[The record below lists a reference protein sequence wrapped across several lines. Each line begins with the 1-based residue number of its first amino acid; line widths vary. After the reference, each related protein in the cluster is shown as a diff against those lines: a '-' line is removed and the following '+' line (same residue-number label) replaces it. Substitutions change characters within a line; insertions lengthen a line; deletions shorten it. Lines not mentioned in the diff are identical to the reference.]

1 MKYGSRTG
9 QHRDAS
15 SLATR
20 MEQMGRKALKTV
32 RREWRGALTVLVVV
46 AFLWQTFASS
56 GVAFAIS
63 ETAGDVAHTVM
74 VNANSES
81 DPTASTG
88 NGATTEPSGDEN
100 ASGQDGDTGTAA
112 DQSGTDQGDASAED
126 DGAAE
131 SDEADSTTTSDDA
144 LAGEGQGSDA
154 MTSQGDGSTVSTEG
168 DGATDD
174 PSATTGTEGEEPAG
188 ELRAVEAWD
197 WTGRA
202 LNLELSSPEGL
213 AIDEDAVRAYVAEQ
227 LAAQA
232 ASDAEDAPA
241 AEAEDSQDGTEPAAG
256 EDGEEA
262 VDTAEAADEPV
273 PAEDVITEDDVRALL
288 PAQLPATLDLAA
300 VLDPAANAETG
311 DHTVIMPGD
320 TFTVNLPAGI
330 VLASTDTFDIYQR
343 DANGDETGIRIATA
357 EPAAD
362 GSALT
367 ITFVTATDA
376 AGTTYTI
383 GAPTEGTE
391 PAAEAEGTE
400 ALATADMRLALE
412 VEVDTA
418 LMTMAETQ
426 IEWALQI
433 ATDGG
438 ANQTAVLTLSALD
451 AFAAAMG
458 IEGEIQ
464 ASVSAETEEPAE
476 EEPTTEVP
484 VEDEALALGM
494 NALTAM
500 GDIMMLEDENKPAD
514 EYRLSDFNGSESITT
529 QWADNNSSDRPKVE
543 TIKNNSALYF
553 TVNDGTPYEF
563 TWENAQTHLG
573 MTEEQFNNINDH
585 FVATPTGVNT
595 VEISATGLPTEL
607 TVTTYEPTIDG
618 EGFPVVDDQGNQV
631 YHPEKAEGSPF
642 AITWQ
647 VSHNA
652 EADAYSNY
660 YHGNSTDDT
669 QIFQLESDKSFTVV
683 MKVGNEDPSDLVG
696 ATDARVYVETLVDNV
711 VQEKSYLLSEL
722 YNGAVDGI
730 SVSSGDWENNQLA
743 ITMTSPQYTPD
754 GKPIEYRIRY
764 ERDQTQTTD
773 YYGAAY
779 DNTAVPNRGSDVT
792 AAYGG
797 TSQETAGSMILTH
810 MGVTDFTASKAW
822 LDGNNPT
829 RRGTVTFSLWRYS
842 NDGSAATASQ
852 VRGTDG
858 SFVTITVDPTDLRAS
873 TLVAEGGWLNADGT
887 INLGAVLEEQY
898 PNLVLDKYDT
908 DGYPFMYGVR
918 EDTQLPGYEIVLGS
932 VADDGT
938 VVDTA
943 PNYVNRKGDITT
955 VENYSRPATDR
966 LTYNGGTVSN
976 RLTGQ
981 TTVTATKT
989 WAMDAFAD
997 QVQTVT
1003 CEFTLQEWV
1012 ADESA
1017 EDGGSWVDVTNAD
1030 GTPVTQELDG
1040 FNAEQLTLDI
1050 SGRFDRY
1057 DEDGEEI
1064 RYRWV
1069 ETGVEQDGYTADHVD
1084 FQRNE
1089 DGSAS
1094 FTLHL
1099 HTTEGDEDTVQ
1110 EVHFT
1115 STYDDS
1121 GETPLITNAFDNTVD
1136 EYVDKTWEQA
1146 DGEYYHQQ
1154 TDFPERADECYVR
1167 VYQGTT
1173 LIGRFLLDGEVD
1185 TESQDDGFVEG
1196 ADEFAVADVRETSA
1210 YYLDISD
1217 LPLYNETGGRY
1228 VYRVVEE
1235 EPAGWSSERTYDPET
1250 HTTYI
1255 QNSWGPGEATDF
1267 YLTKEWVDG
1276 DDAAH
1281 RLTSLVSV
1289 TANTDI
1295 YSSAGVLVIP
1305 EGTLLFGEDAEGNPV
1320 GGGYLEL
1327 SEANGWFHEFTVA
1340 GSNDIDWRDLTIE
1353 EVMLRDEATGV
1364 EYPVVADRDEA
1375 IDEYG
1380 REAEEWANQGWDST
1394 QHPENS
1400 QRPRVATDD
1409 HVYEVTVSGKDAN
1422 EPGTLGKQTIS
1433 VQNRRLGLVDLTVV
1447 KDWKDEGA
1455 DPNSRPDALLR
1466 LTVDD
1471 PGARF
1476 SADDAGNIFITLSG
1490 GNTLPVFKSRGD
1502 TTTTKEQ
1509 YTTDDDDARISDGG
1523 TTLSVPVS
1531 TLADAEYYF
1540 SGLPKYTGAG
1550 DVVHYT
1556 VTEVWDT
1563 GEDAGDYRISVS
1575 ARDYNVG
1582 NRHFHDTQTWTATNR
1597 RQGTTTASFNKEWND
1612 YYVNEG
1618 SAQNRPDIYLTLY
1631 RVTSENN
1638 YVPEQVD
1645 DYVNWLWTAN
1655 EDDSGSS
1662 SLAASQY
1669 SQTCSI
1675 DNLPKY
1681 DANGFEIIYYAT
1693 EQMASDGASLDYAD
1707 VTFTVDG
1714 VDNDGFAKLVNVKG
1728 TGSAQNNDTTGTAIA
1743 DENIGNVAGS
1753 DYAVRSGGTFH
1764 NALTGTVVA
1773 NGTKLWED
1781 VPGIADGEDLP
1792 EVLVIIQRRP
1802 VRAEGQE
1809 VAWPSVHLR
1818 DDGNGV
1824 WTPVAGA
1831 ESADGANGAIAWT
1844 QNLESVGGN
1853 AYSFTIDHKGLNT
1866 SGSTDTGEALE
1877 RYNDDG
1883 EIYEYRAVEVIVGL
1897 IGTPALDGTEW
1908 NQVDWTNPD
1917 EAATIDISDLY
1928 GHHDN
1933 NVYVVQHGETGSFLL
1948 RNVYQ
1953 PADGSLTVKKLFS
1966 GERVDGDV
1974 YPDVTYTL
1982 MRTFTHEDGTTSE
1995 PKQVATH
2002 TVTGGQFAAAA
2013 AAADPGAAGDAGG
2026 LTYTEDG
2033 GFAYTFEGLDIYAPD
2048 GSYWHYYV
2056 VESSIDGYD
2065 TTVGLGNLSL
2075 DSDQLEAGD
2084 PVEFA
2089 NGAQGMRSE
2098 DLMDADGKS
2107 LVVEATVTT
2116 STDEATGSTTTT
2128 TTYDQ
2133 AVDVTF
2139 ANSYHHDTLEL
2150 TGTKRWEDYRGYFG
2164 ARPDSVELTL
2174 SRYTEN
2180 IDEESIE
2187 INNVDPEA
2195 TAYLEWTQIDDGAT
2209 QHNTWT
2215 YTISNLEQ
2223 WAPDGNAWTYKVTEQ
2238 LPDGSTSYR
2247 VITGTGEGHGTN
2259 LAQAADPDQDTPAQ
2273 YTGTISEL
2281 VNGLDG
2287 SVTVTKVWQDDE
2299 DNQWNLRPVSIE
2311 VTLQARYQEVGST
2324 DWSAWADADVAFGT
2338 SGMNRP
2344 LPDTQQPIKT
2354 QTIDAANNW
2363 TYTWESVP
2371 TVVTIDADTSYN
2383 VQYRVVESSMT
2394 QMEGSQAV
2402 NVDIAENGDTT
2413 HDDGSCEITYHRT
2426 LSYNGAGVT
2435 EQTENVL
2442 GPGQGK
2448 EIESATT
2455 ITNTLEFTQLTIK
2468 KVWDDKSN
2476 MWGLRDE
2483 VQNADGST
2491 WWTVTYR
2498 LQRRVENGQWSYVT
2512 DVNGAEIEATVR
2524 SAMLDGNGD
2533 VINEATA
2540 TFKSL
2545 PMYDADGNEYEY
2557 RAVEVVPAAYDV
2569 KAGENLGDGRATV
2582 GGSSKTEVTAG
2593 QPQQTFTNAT
2603 DLIGFSGTKTWVD
2616 HGTGIA
2622 PSGTPGSQPAEDVT
2636 PELTLQST
2644 TDPNLTSDWTKV
2656 LYEYGEDASP
2666 APEASWTIGENN
2678 EWTWS
2683 FANLPKVNAGGS
2695 QLYYR
2700 AVETDGSVA
2709 GYYAVSDGTTTGA
2722 GDADTGDQTAGAIRN
2737 VATRF
2742 SLNKTDDTG
2751 DEINQGNVTLELAIM
2766 QNGNVYGVWQKAPD
2780 GTVSSWVWPGGA
2792 AQDAVWPHRTGS
2804 GGADT
2809 RGNGAVPMT
2818 GDNAGW
2824 FVGIPA
2830 GTYTVVETGAVPD
2843 GYARMDEVTFTIAAN
2858 GEDGTQLTL
2867 GAGEQGSVSPDRLT
2881 LTVED
2886 PIFRGY
2892 FSFTKRLGGA
2902 SGSAI
2907 NGATFDLYRAAG
2919 AAPDL
2924 SEDSQDVRMV
2934 EGITTGSNGTYNSKT
2949 GIGTGQEYI
2958 KGGDD
2963 EHMRTG
2969 DGLLPGNYYLVET
2982 STSDS
2987 AYLPEGEN
2995 AADGVFVFEISE
3007 HDEVVPVGD
3016 NNGVIINE
3024 QFGATVT
3031 LHKYDADAGDDSQS
3045 GISGATFKLEYKEPS
3060 GNWSTVASALMTGT
3074 NGELTIPETTLYRK
3088 GTYRLIETANPG
3100 YAVDTQDP
3108 LTITFTL
3115 GNEDHGKTFDL
3126 TDAGARAALDM
3137 TDDSVRNG
3145 TLDQNGVANTRL
3157 TGSVTLTKRDA
3168 ATSGELHGAEFKL
3181 QWQDADGT
3189 WQDTPLTGL
3198 TTGTSYAVTGDTP
3211 AELAVDTQQSLGD
3224 TSGVLTLENLPW
3236 GTYRFVETQAAP
3248 GYEHENNVGLV
3259 TTQAFTVGRLA
3270 NGTAQ
3275 LDVNLGNVVNTQT
3288 GLTLRKVDEAGNALT
3303 GATFRVTPVGTS
3315 TFADGTPDA
3324 KDYSTNDTEYV
3335 NITGDLMDGG
3345 KYRIEEVEAP
3355 VGYVCAQGSITVAMT
3370 HDGTVVVDE
3379 SAENDPLFKLEDS
3392 QVTITATNRPVTVL
3406 LQKNG
3411 SDGTENLADAR
3422 FVVSCADGTGTT
3434 FADGSTENKRPITA
3448 STGPLTLDGLMV
3460 GGTYTIREDV
3470 YPEGYEDMTA
3480 QLTFTVGDH
3489 GEIIPTDGYDQ
3500 SIYAI
3505 AFDGD
3510 TAVATITVTDPATH
3524 VQILKT
3530 DAAGNALPG
3539 AVFEVV
3545 PADTSTWVGGG
3556 QEVRSFTADA
3566 NGIVNLEAVLDTGG
3580 TYRLTEVTAPEGF
3593 ELAGTVTFTVGAD
3606 GTVEIAGAEGGVLAP
3621 ADGSGT
3627 YAATHDDATGI
3638 ALITVADTPAELTVV
3653 KAAGADGGK
3662 VYLAGAEFTLTEVL
3676 PDGSTGEPQ
3685 VISGIT
3691 GDDGSVVL
3699 AGLKAGSSYVL
3710 AETVAPAGYELLT
3723 DTLTFDVAADGTITV
3738 VGNTPDGFT
3747 VGAASDSVE
3756 VLDRVLGISLVKT
3769 GTDGQAL
3776 AGAEFTLE
3784 PVEGTFP
3791 DGSATKTFT
3800 SDEFG
3805 AVFTD
3810 LQLAGS
3816 SEGRAYVLT
3825 ETVPPNGYRA
3835 IDPITL
3841 LVYEDGTVAL
3851 AGDTPEEVARLVQ
3864 VDNAGDTPVVT
3875 VADELVQVDLAK
3887 VSTGGGALAGAEFRI
3902 EGAFADGT
3910 TERTV
3915 TVAEDGTAALE
3926 GLVAGETYT
3935 LTETVA
3941 PEGYELIAGEFAFTV
3956 ALDGTVSGEATSEG
3970 GFLGQRTAGYYVA
3983 DDGLTVTAVD
3993 EPTPLLDRL
4002 TSTGDLLPMA
4012 GYLVASGALL
4022 IMAGELRRRRKA
4034 R

>member
-1 MKYGSRTG
+1 MKPSSR
-9 QHRDAS
+9 HAHERDTQ
-15 SLATR
+15 SLVSHIERGAR
-20 MEQMGRKALKTV
+20 RALGV
-32 RREWRGALTVLVVV
+32 ARREWRGALATLVIV

-74 VNANSES
+74 VNADGAGDTTAPAGGTETPGDGQQPSIPSEPTEPAGSSDDPEPGTPDTTTVPTGTES
-81 DPTASTG
+81 D
-88 NGATTEPSGDEN
+88 
-100 ASGQDGDTGTAA
+100 
-112 DQSGTDQGDASAED
+112 
-126 DGAAE
+126 
-131 SDEADSTTTSDDA
+131 
-144 LAGEGQGSDA
+144 
-154 MTSQGDGSTVSTEG
+154 
-168 DGATDD
+168 
-174 PSATTGTEGEEPAG
+174 SATTQQGGSTLTSQNTTPATEAEEGAPEGEPTGTVTPADDESTDEP
-188 ELRAVEAWD
+188 RAVEAWD

-202 LNLELSSPEGL
+202 QNLELSSPDGL
-213 AIDEDAVRAYVAEQ
+213 AIDEEEVRAHVAEQ
-227 LAAQA
+227 LAALA
-232 ASDAEDAPA
+232 ADDAEDAPA

-273 PAEDVITEDDVRALL
+273 PAEGVITEDDVRALL

-300 VLDPAANAETG
+300 VLDPAANSETG
-311 DHTVIMPGD
+311 DHSVIMPGD
-320 TFTVNLPAGI
+320 TFTVNLPEGI

-400 ALATADMRLALE
+400 TLATADMRLALE
-412 VEVDTA
+412 VEVDIA
-418 LMTMAETQ
+418 LMTMAEAQ

-438 ANQTAVLTLSALD
+438 ANQTAVLTLPALD

-464 ASVSAETEEPAE
+464 ASGSVETEEPTE
-476 EEPTTEVP
+476 EDPATESTP
-484 VEDEALALGM
+484 EEDALSSGLDV
-494 NALTAM
+494 LDAM
-500 GDIMMLEDENKPAD
+500 SDLMLLADENKPAD
-514 EYRLSDFNGSESITT
+514 EYRLSNFNGSDSITT
-529 QWADNNSSDRPKVE
+529 QWADNNSADRPIAE
-543 TIKNNSALYF
+543 TIRGNSKLYF
-553 TVNDGTPYEF
+553 TVNGTQRHEF
-563 TWENAQTHLG
+563 TPANAQTYLG
-573 MTEEQFNNINDH
+573 MDAAAYNELLAHLTVE
-585 FVATPTGVNT
+585 TTGVNT
-595 VEISATGLPTEL
+595 VEISATGLPTLL
-607 TVTTYEPTIDG
+607 TVTTYDQRLDDDDFPVLDG
-618 EGFPVVDDQGNQV
+618 EGNPVYDGVDTAYPVTWLLSHD
-631 YHPEKAEGSPF
+631 AES
-642 AITWQ
+642 
-647 VSHNA
+647 
-652 EADAYSNY
+652 EEYSAY
-660 YHGNSTDDT
+660 YHDGNSTDDT
-669 QIFQLESDKSFTVV
+669 QIFQLTSNKYFNII
-683 MKVGNEDPSDLVG
+683 MKVGDEDPAQLASPK
-696 ATDARVYVETLVDNV
+696 DARVHMEMLVDNV
-711 VQEKSYLLSEL
+711 LQDESYTLTELLNMSEEERAQIGIEVSGTW
-722 YNGAVDGI
+722 NG
-730 SVSSGDWENNQLA
+730 NQYELT
-743 ITMTSPQYTPD
+743 ITSPQYTTD

-773 YYGAAY
+773 YYGATY

-797 TSQETAGSMILTH
+797 TSQETGGSMILTH

-822 LDGNNPT
+822 LDGNNTT

-858 SFVTITVDPTDLRAS
+858 SFVTITVDPTDPQAS
-873 TLVAEGGWLNADGT
+873 TLVAEGGWLNEDGT
-887 INLGAVLEEQY
+887 INLGAVLEDQH

-918 EDTQLPGYEIVLGS
+918 EDTQLAGYETVLGS

-943 PNYVNRKGDITT
+943 PNYVNREGNITT
-955 VENYSRPATDR
+955 VEGYSRPATDR

-1040 FNAEQLTLDI
+1040 FSAEQLTLDI

-1069 ETGVEQDGYTADHVD
+1069 ETGVEQVDYTADDVD

-1394 QHPENS
+1394 QYPESS
-1400 QRPRVATDD
+1400 QRPRVATDH

-1693 EQMASDGASLDYAD
+1693 ERMASDGASLDYAD

-1714 VDNDGFAKLVNVKG
+1714 VADGGFAKLVNVKG
-1728 TGSAQNNDTTGTAIA
+1728 TGSAQDNDTTGTAIA

-1802 VRAEGQE
+1802 VRAAGQE
-1809 VAWPSVHLR
+1809 VAWPSVFLNR
-1818 DDGNGV
+1818 NEDGT
-1824 WTPVAGA
+1824 WDPVAD
-1831 ESADGANGAIAWT
+1831 EETENGANGAIAWT
-1844 QNLESVGGN
+1844 RNLEYVNGN
-1853 AYSFTIDHKGLNT
+1853 TYSFEIDHKGLNS
-1866 SGSTDTGEALE
+1866 SGDADTGDALE

-1883 EIYEYRAVEVIVGL
+1883 ELYEYRAVEVIVGL
-1897 IGTPALDGTEW
+1897 IGTPALDGTDW
-1908 NQVDWTNPD
+1908 NDPGKVGS
-1917 EAATIDISDLY
+1917 IDLSDLY
-1928 GHHDN
+1928 GNHDN
-1933 NVYVVQHGETGSFLL
+1933 NVYIVQHGETGSFML
-1948 RNVYQ
+1948 RNVYE
-1953 PADGSLTVKKLFS
+1953 PTDGSLTVKKLFD
-1966 GERVDGDV
+1966 GQRQEGDV

-1982 MRTFTHEDGTTSE
+1982 YRTFEHEDDSTSE
-1995 PKQVATH
+1995 PELVAEH
-2002 TVTGGQFAAAA
+2002 TVTGEQFAAAA
-2013 AAADPGAAGDAGG
+2013 AAAAGPEGAAGDTGG
-2026 LTYTEDG
+2026 LVYTDDG

-2048 GSYWHYYV
+2048 GECWHYYV
-2056 VESSIDGYD
+2056 VETSIDGYT

-2075 DSDQLEAGD
+2075 GSGDLKTGD
-2084 PVEFA
+2084 PVELA
-2089 NGAQGMRSE
+2089 DGSEGMRSA
-2098 DLMDADGKS
+2098 DLMNGDGKT
-2107 LVVEATVTT
+2107 LVVEATE
-2116 STDEATGSTTTT
+2116 STDDVTGATTK
-2128 TTYDQ
+2128 TYDQ

-2139 ANSYHHDTLEL
+2139 ANSYHHDSLEL
-2150 TGTKRWEDYRGYFG
+2150 TGTKRWEDYDGYFG
-2164 ARPDSVELTL
+2164 GRPDSVVLTL

-2180 IDEESIE
+2180 IAEHTVQLNDE
-2187 INNVDPEA
+2187 NDGAP
-2195 TAYLEWTQIDDGAT
+2195 AYLAWTQIDGKPDAGSSYGE
-2209 QHNTWT
+2209 WE

-2223 WAPDGNAWTYKVTEQ
+2223 WAPDGNAWTYKVTER
-2238 LPDGSTSYR
+2238 LPDGTVSYR
-2247 VITGTGEGHGTN
+2247 VIDGTGEGQGT
-2259 LAQAADPDQDTPAQ
+2259 QPVDGQDGS
-2273 YTGTISEL
+2273 YTGVISEL

-2287 SVTVTKVWQDDE
+2287 SVTVTKNWEDE
-2299 DNQWNLRPVSIE
+2299 GNQWNLRPVSIE
-2311 VTLQARYQEVGST
+2311 VTLQARYQVTGSGVWS
-2324 DWSAWADADVAFGT
+2324 DWENAGEAFGEN
-2338 SGMNRP
+2338 GMNKP
-2344 LPDTQQPIKT
+2344 LPTDHGFPAVT
-2354 QTIDAANNW
+2354 QTLSAANNW

-2371 TVVTIDADTSYN
+2371 TTVTNDAGTIYT
-2383 VQYRVVESSMT
+2383 VQYRVVETSMT
-2394 QMEGSQAV
+2394 QTSSPRPVDVAIAV
-2402 NVDIAENGDTT
+2402 NDDTT
-2413 HDDGSCEITYHRT
+2413 EDNGNSHITYDTT
-2426 LSYNGAGVT
+2426 LSYNGAGETV
-2435 EQTENVL
+2435 QAVGQL
-2442 GPGQGK
+2442 GEGQGTVVQ
-2448 EIESATT
+2448 SSTT
-2455 ITNTLEFTQLTIK
+2455 ITNTLESTQLTIK

-2491 WWTVTYR
+2491 YWTVTYR
-2498 LQRRVENGQWSYVT
+2498 LQQRVEGGQWAYAT
-2512 DVNGAEIEATVR
+2512 DVNGNQIEATVR
-2524 SAMLDGNGD
+2524 SAMVGTDGN
-2533 VINEATA
+2533 VIDEATA
-2540 TFKSL
+2540 TFTGL
-2545 PMYDADGNEYEY
+2545 PMYDANSDAYEY
-2557 RAVEVVPAAYDV
+2557 RAVEVVPDAYDV
-2569 KAGENLGDGRATV
+2569 KSPLNENLGDGMATV
-2582 GGSSKTEVTAG
+2582 KGDSTELNGDGVN
-2593 QPQQTFTNAT
+2593 QTFVNST
-2603 DLIGFSGTKTWVD
+2603 DLIGFSGTKRWDD

-2622 PSGTPGSQPAEDVT
+2622 PADDNDDGKPDAGETPA
-2636 PELTLQST
+2636 LTLQST
-2644 TDPNLTSDWTKV
+2644 TDPNLTSGWTKV
-2656 LYEYGEDASP
+2656 LYEYGEDASR

-2678 EWTWS
+2678 VWTWS
-2683 FANLPKVNAGGS
+2683 FASLPKYDAEGN

-2709 GYYAVSDGTTTGA
+2709 GYYAVTDGVSTGT
-2722 GDADTGDQTAGAIRN
+2722 GDADTGDQTAGAIQN

-2742 SLNKTDDTG
+2742 TLDKTDDTG

-2766 QNGNVYGVWQKAPD
+2766 QNGRVYGVWQKQPNGAEN
-2780 GTVSSWVWPGGA
+2780 TWVWPGGVSKTE
-2792 AQDAVWPHRTGS
+2792 VWQNGVTGN
-2804 GGADT
+2804 GGAIT
-2809 RGNGAVPMT
+2809 TGNGAVPMT
-2818 GDNAGW
+2818 GKNAGW
-2824 FVGIPA
+2824 FVGIPT
-2830 GTYTVVETGAVPD
+2830 GTYTVVETGQVPD
-2843 GYARMDEVTFTIAAN
+2843 GYARMDVVTFTIAAN

-2924 SEDSQDVRMV
+2924 SEGSQDVRMV
-2934 EGITTGSNGTYNSKT
+2934 EGITTDSNGRYDSKT

-2958 KGGDD
+2958 NGGDD
-2963 EHMRTG
+2963 EHKRTG
-2969 DGLLPGNYYLVET
+2969 DGLLPGTYYLVET

-2987 AYLPEGEN
+2987 AYLPDGKDAVFTFQITEDNHGETVTVCDN
-2995 AADGVFVFEISE
+2995 AEQNPATVL
-3007 HDEVVPVGD
+3007 
-3016 NNGVIINE
+3016 INE

-3031 LHKYDADAGDDSQS
+3031 LHKYDADDPDQG
-3045 GISGATFKLEYKEPS
+3045 GISGATFKLEYQAPTGGS
-3060 GNWSTVASALMTGT
+3060 WSQVGTYTTDTDGN
-3074 NGELTIPETTLYRK
+3074 LTIPKTALNRK
-3088 GTYRLIETANPG
+3088 GTYRLTETANPG
-3100 YAVDTQDP
+3100 YVVDGQNP

-3115 GNEDHGKTFDL
+3115 GNEDHGETFDL
-3126 TDAGARAALDM
+3126 TDDRERAALGM
-3137 TDDSVRNG
+3137 TDDSVQNG
-3145 TLDQNGVANTRL
+3145 TLGRNGVANTRL
-3157 TGSVTLTKRDA
+3157 TGSVTLTKHDA
-3168 ATSGELHGAEFKL
+3168 ATRDELHGAEFKL
-3181 QWQDADGT
+3181 QWQDTDGT

-3198 TTGTSYAVTGDTP
+3198 TTGTSYTVAGDMP
-3211 AELAVDTQQSLGD
+3211 EDLAVNTQQSLGD

-3236 GTYRFVETQAAP
+3236 GTYRFVETKAAP
-3248 GYEHENNVGLV
+3248 GYEHQAPDGTAGAGGLV
-3259 TTQAFTVGRLA
+3259 TTQAFTIGRLD
-3270 NGTAQ
+3270 NGSAS
-3275 LDVNLGNVVNTQT
+3275 LKVDLGNVLNTQT
-3288 GLTLRKVDEAGNALT
+3288 GLTLIKKDEAGNALT

-3324 KDYSTNDTEYV
+3324 KDYSTNDVESVT
-3335 NITGDLMDGG
+3335 ITGDLMDGG
-3345 KYRIEEVEAP
+3345 TYRIEEIKAP
-3355 VGYVCAQGSITVAMT
+3355 VGYVCAQGSITVTMT

-3379 SAENDPLFKLEDS
+3379 SAENDPLFELQNS
-3392 QVTITATNRPVTVL
+3392 QVTIIATDRPVTVL

-3411 SDGTENLADAR
+3411 SDGTENLAGAR
-3422 FVVSCADGTGTT
+3422 FVVSCADGTT
-3434 FADGSTENKRPITA
+3434 FVDGSTENKRPITA

-3460 GGTYTIREDV
+3460 GGTYTIREDQ
-3470 YPEGYEDMTA
+3470 YPEGYEDMLA
-3480 QLTFTVGDH
+3480 EFTFTVGDH
-3489 GEIIPTDGYDQ
+3489 GEIIPQGTYDE
-3500 SIYAI
+3500 SIYAVS
-3505 AFDGD
+3505 FDGD

-3524 VQILKT
+3524 LRILKT
-3530 DAAGNALPG
+3530 DSTGTPLQG
-3539 AVFEVV
+3539 AVFEVT
-3545 PADTSTWVGGG
+3545 PDATSTWAGGG
-3556 QEVRSFTADA
+3556 KETRSFTSDS
-3566 NGIVNLEAVLDTGG
+3566 NGIVDLEAVLDTGG
-3580 TYRLTEVTAPEGF
+3580 TYTLTEVTAPEGY
-3593 ELAGTVTFTVGAD
+3593 ELAGSVTFTVAD
-3606 GTVEIAGAEGGVLAP
+3606 NGTVEIAGATDGVLAP
-3621 ADGSGT
+3621 TDGSGT
-3627 YAATHDDATGI
+3627 FTATHDDATGI
-3638 ALITVADTPAELTVV
+3638 ALITVADTPVQITVV
-3653 KAAGADGGK
+3653 KAAGSSGGK

-3676 PDGSTGEPQ
+3676 PAGSTGEPQ

-3699 AGLKAGSSYVL
+3699 AGLKAGSRYVL
-3710 AETVAPAGYELLT
+3710 AETVAPEGYELLT

-3747 VGAASDSVE
+3747 VGAAHDSVE

-3816 SEGRAYVLT
+3816 PEGRSYVLT
-3825 ETVPPNGYRA
+3825 ETVPPVGYRA
-3835 IDPITL
+3835 MDPVTI
-3841 LVYEDGTVAL
+3841 LVYEDGTVTL
-3851 AGDTPEEVARLVQ
+3851 DGETPEDAAALVQ
-3864 VDNAGDTPVVT
+3864 IDNAGETPVVS

-3902 EGAFADGT
+3902 EGTFADGT

-3915 TVAEDGTAALE
+3915 AVAEDGTAALE

-3941 PEGYELIAGEFAFTV
+3941 PEGYELIEGDFAFTIV
-3956 ALDGTVSGEATSEG
+3956 LDGTVSGEATSAAG
-3970 GFLGQRTAGYYVA
+3970 LLGQRSAGYYVA
-3983 DDGLTVTAVD
+3983 DDGLAVIAVD

-4012 GYLVASGALL
+4012 GYLLASGALL
-4022 IMAGELRRRRKA
+4022 IVAGELRRRRKA

>member
-1 MKYGSRTG
+1 M
-9 QHRDAS
+9 A
-15 SLATR
+15 
-20 MEQMGRKALKTV
+20 QMGRKALKTV

-88 NGATTEPSGDEN
+88 NGASTEPSGDEN

-131 SDEADSTTTSDDA
+131 SVEADSTTTSDDA

-154 MTSQGDGSTVSTEG
+154 ATSQGDGSTVSTEG

-174 PSATTGTEGEEPAG
+174 PSATTGAEGEEPAD

-232 ASDAEDAPA
+232 ADDAASAPASEDVQDGSALATTENEESDAAGA
-241 AEAEDSQDGTEPAAG
+241 ATD
-256 EDGEEA
+256 
-262 VDTAEAADEPV
+262 EAA

-426 IEWALQI
+426 IEWTLQI

-464 ASVSAETEEPAE
+464 ASGSVETEEPAE
-476 EEPTTEVP
+476 EDPATESTP
-484 VEDEALALGM
+484 EEDALSSGLDVL
-494 NALTAM
+494 NAM
-500 GDIMMLEDENKPAD
+500 GDLMLLADENKPAD
-514 EYRLSDFNGSESITT
+514 EYRLSNFNESDSITT
-529 QWADNNSSDRPKVE
+529 QWADNNSASRPSVE
-543 TIKNNSALYF
+543 IIKSNSKLYF
-553 TVNDGTPYEF
+553 TVNGAQHEF
-563 TWENAQTHLG
+563 TLENAQTYLG
-573 MTEEQFNNINDH
+573 MSEEQFQQIQDA
-585 FVATPTGVNT
+585 FVATSTGVNT
-595 VEISATGLPTEL
+595 VEISATGLPGNL
-607 TVTTYEPTIDG
+607 AVTTYAPRLDD
-618 EGFPVVDDQGNQV
+618 EGFQMTDTDGNLLWDATTKD
-631 YHPEKAEGSPF
+631 HP
-642 AITWQ
+642 ITWS

-652 EADAYSNY
+652 ESANYSRY
-660 YHGNSTDDT
+660 FHGNSTADS
-669 QIFQLESDKSFTVV
+669 QIFQLESDKYFNII
-683 MKVGNEDPSDLVG
+683 MKVGDEDPGTLIG
-696 ATDARVYVETLVDNV
+696 ATDARVWLEMFVDN
-711 VQEKSYLLSEL
+711 QPYGTSYSLAALYAMSAEDRAQIGIEISSE
-722 YNGAVDGI
+722 
-730 SVSSGDWENNQLA
+730 DWDEHNQLV
-743 ITMTSPQYTPD
+743 ITLTSPQYTPD

-773 YYGAAY
+773 YYEATY

-797 TSQETAGSMILTH
+797 TSQETAGSMIMTH
-810 MGVTDFTASKAW
+810 VGVTDFTASKAW
-822 LDGNNPT
+822 LDGGNT
-829 RRGTVTFSLWRYS
+829 EGRGPVSFSLWRYTQ
-842 NDGSAATASQ
+842 NGSAATASQ
-852 VRGTDG
+852 VRDAEGN
-858 SFVTITVDPTDLRAS
+858 FVTLTLDPAS
-873 TLVAEGGWLNADGT
+873 PDYEDYLNGDGT
-887 INLGAVLEEQY
+887 VNLGKLLDAQY
-898 PNLVLDKYDT
+898 PNLRLDKYDS
-908 DGYPFMYGVR
+908 DGYPYAYGVR
-918 EDTQLPGYEIVLGS
+918 EDTQLANYETVYGS
-932 VADDGT
+932 VSADGT
-938 VVDTA
+938 VADTA
-943 PNYVNRKGDITT
+943 PNYTNRDGQNTPLT
-955 VENYSRPATDR
+955 GSYTRTSTDR

-997 QVQTVT
+997 QVKGIT

-1012 ADESA
+1012 TDDSDAGGHWADVLGD
-1017 EDGGSWVDVTNAD
+1017 DGA
-1030 GTPVTQELDG
+1030 PVTQDLDG

-1057 DEDGEEI
+1057 DEEGEEV

-1069 ETGVEQDGYTADHVD
+1069 ESGVTQDGYTADNVD

-1099 HTTEGDEDTVQ
+1099 HTTEGDGDSVEA
-1110 EVHFT
+1110 VHFT
-1115 STYDDS
+1115 STIDET
-1121 GETPLITNAFDNTVD
+1121 GETPVITNTFDSTVD
-1136 EYVDKTWEQA
+1136 EYVDKTWQQA
-1146 DGEYYHQQ
+1146 DGEFYHEQV
-1154 TDFPERADECYVR
+1154 DFPDKASACTVN
-1167 VYQGTT
+1167 VYRGTT
-1173 LIGRFLLDGEVD
+1173 LIGTFVLDGTVD
-1185 TESQDDGFVEG
+1185 TEPQDGFVAEGFEG
-1196 ADEFAVADVRETSA
+1196 ATVLETSA
-1210 YYLDISD
+1210 YYLEIEG
-1217 LPLYNETGGRY
+1217 LPLYDETGGRY
-1228 VYRVVEE
+1228 VYRIVEE
-1235 EPAGWSSERTYDPET
+1235 DPEGWNSTRVYDAET

-1255 QNSWGPGEATDF
+1255 ENSYGPGEATDF
-1267 YLTKEWVDG
+1267 HLTKEWVDG

-1289 TANTDI
+1289 TANRNI
-1295 YSSAGVLVIP
+1295 YNSAGDLAIP
-1305 EGTLLFGEDAEGNPV
+1305 AGTLLFGEDAEGNPV

-1340 GSNDIDWRDLTIE
+1340 GSNTIDWRDLTIE
-1353 EVMLRDEATGV
+1353 EVMLRDEVTGE
-1364 EYPVVADRDEA
+1364 EYPVVANRDEA
-1375 IDEYG
+1375 LDVYG
-1380 REAEEWANQGWDST
+1380 ESAAYWANQGWDDDYPQNQT
-1394 QHPENS
+1394 C
-1400 QRPRVATDD
+1400 PRVATEN
-1409 HVYEVTVSGKDAN
+1409 HVYEVTTSGKGIG
-1422 EPGTLGKQTIS
+1422 EEGTMGKQLLT
-1433 VQNRRLGLVDLTVV
+1433 VENRRIGLVDLTVE
-1447 KDWKDEGA
+1447 KEWKDEGA
-1455 DPNSRPDALLR
+1455 DATSRPEAILE

-1471 PGARF
+1471 PGATFVEYQGRIYIHLT
-1476 SADDAGNIFITLSG
+1476 DGNY
-1490 GNTLPVFKSRGD
+1490 LPVYKSRGG
-1502 TTTTKEQ
+1502 TSTNKEQ
-1509 YTTDDDDARISDGG
+1509 YTTADATVSADGK
-1523 TTLSVPVS
+1523 TLSVPVS
-1531 TLADAEYYF
+1531 TQADGTYYF

-1556 VTEVWDT
+1556 VNEVWAPGT
-1563 GEDAGDYRISVS
+1563 DAGDYRISVS
-1575 ARDYNVG
+1575 AGDYNVG
-1582 NRHFHDTQTWTATNR
+1582 DLHFHDNQTWTATNR
-1597 RQGTTTASFNKEWND
+1597 RQGTTEAHFHKQWND

-1618 SAQNRPDIYLTLY
+1618 SAQQRPDIYLTLY
-1631 RVTSENN
+1631 RVTSENG
-1638 YVPEQVD
+1638 YKPEQVD
-1645 DYVNWLWTAN
+1645 GYVNWLWQADEIDESN
-1655 EDDSGSS
+1655 PGSS
-1662 SLAASQY
+1662 NLVASQY
-1669 SQTCSI
+1669 AQTCSI
-1675 DNLPKY
+1675 SNLPKY

-1693 EQMASDGASLDYAD
+1693 EQMSSNGASLGYAD
-1707 VTFTVDG
+1707 VTFSADG
-1714 VDNDGFAKLVNVKG
+1714 VTDDGFAKLVNVKG
-1728 TGSAQNNDTTGTAIA
+1728 TGSAQDNDTTGTAIA

-1781 VPGIADGEDLP
+1781 VPGIVDGDDLP
-1792 EVLVIIQRRP
+1792 EVLIIIQRRP
-1802 VRAEGQE
+1802 VRAAGQE
-1809 VAWPSVHLR
+1809 VAWPSVHLQHNT
-1818 DDGNGV
+1818 DGT
-1824 WTPVAGA
+1824 WTPVAG
-1831 ESADGANGAIAWT
+1831 EETADGANSAIAWT
-1844 QNLESVGGN
+1844 QELESVGGN

-1866 SGSTDTGEALE
+1866 SDSTDTGEALE
-1877 RYNDDG
+1877 RYNEAG
-1883 EIYEYRAVEVIVGL
+1883 ELYEYRAVEVIVGL
-1897 IGTPALDGTEW
+1897 IGTDALEGTDW
-1908 NQVDWTNPD
+1908 NDPTKVEQIDLSDVYTNL
-1917 EAATIDISDLY
+1917 E
-1928 GHHDN
+1928 N
-1933 NVYVVQHGETGSFLL
+1933 NVYIVQHGETGSFML

-1953 PADGSLTVKKLFS
+1953 PTDGSLTVKKLFS

-1982 MRTFTHEDGTTSE
+1982 YRTFTHKNGDTSDPE
-1995 PKQVATH
+1995 LVATH
-2002 TVTGGQFAAAA
+2002 TVTGEQFAAAA
-2013 AAADPGAAGDAGG
+2013 SGTGDAGG
-2026 LTYTEDG
+2026 LVYQNG

-2048 GSYWHYYV
+2048 GEYWHYYV
-2056 VESSIDGYD
+2056 VESTIDGYT
-2065 TTVGLGNLSL
+2065 TTVGLGDLSL
-2075 DSDQLEAGD
+2075 GSGD
-2084 PVEFA
+2084 LKTGDTVELA
-2089 NGAQGMRSE
+2089 DGSEGMRSE
-2098 DLMDADGKS
+2098 DLMDGDGKT
-2107 LVVEATVTT
+2107 LVAEATETAG
-2116 STDEATGSTTTT
+2116 DDGTTTK
-2128 TTYDQ
+2128 TYDQ
-2133 AVDVTF
+2133 TVDVTF
-2139 ANSYHHDTLEL
+2139 ANSYHRDTLEL
-2150 TGTKRWEDYRGYFG
+2150 TGTKRWEDYGGYYG
-2164 ARPDSVELTL
+2164 PRPDSVILTL

-2180 IDEESIE
+2180 IAEHTVQLNYVNDEA
-2187 INNVDPEA
+2187 P
-2195 TAYLEWTQIDDGAT
+2195 AYLEWTQIDSAT
-2209 QHNTWT
+2209 DQHDTWT

-2223 WAPDGNAWTYKVTEQ
+2223 WAPDGNAWTYKVTER
-2238 LPDGSTSYR
+2238 LPDGTVSYR
-2247 VITGTGEGHGTN
+2247 VIDGTGEGQGT
-2259 LAQAADPDQDTPAQ
+2259 QPVDGQDGS
-2273 YTGTISEL
+2273 YTGEISEL

-2287 SVTVTKVWQDDE
+2287 SVTVTKVWQDE
-2299 DNQWNLRPVSIE
+2299 GNQWNLRPVSIE
-2311 VTLQARYQEVGST
+2311 VTLQARYQVVGST

-2354 QTIDAANNW
+2354 QTLSAANNW

-2371 TVVTIDADTSYN
+2371 TVVTNDAGTSYN

-2394 QMEGSQAV
+2394 QTASSQSPV
-2402 NVDIAENGDTT
+2402 DVDIAENGDTT
-2413 HDDGSCEITYHRT
+2413 DGDGSCKITYDRT

-2435 EQTENVL
+2435 TQTENVL
-2442 GPGQGK
+2442 GPGQGN

-2455 ITNTLEFTQLTIK
+2455 ITNTLESTQLSIK
-2468 KVWDDKSN
+2468 KVWDDESN

-2483 VQNADGST
+2483 VQNADGSVY
-2491 WWTVTYR
+2491 WTVTYR
-2498 LQRRVENGQWSYVT
+2498 LQQRVGDEQWAYAT
-2512 DVNGAEIEATVR
+2512 DVDGKQIEVTVR
-2524 SAMLDGNGD
+2524 SAMLDVSGD

-2540 TFKSL
+2540 TFSGL
-2545 PMYDADGNEYEY
+2545 PLYDADGNAYEY
-2557 RAVEVVPAAYDV
+2557 RAVEVVPDAYDV
-2569 KAGENLGDGRATV
+2569 ENPLTGENLGDGMATV
-2582 GGSSKTEVTAG
+2582 GGSSAMQVTEG
-2593 QPQQTFTNAT
+2593 EPQQTFTNAT
-2603 DLIGFSGTKTWVD
+2603 DLIDFSGTKTWKDYGAGLVPVD
-2616 HGTGIA
+2616 DDGDGI
-2622 PSGTPGSQPAEDVT
+2622 PDVGET

-2644 TDPNLTSDWTKV
+2644 TKDPASAAESDWEDV
-2656 LYEYGEDASP
+2656 LYEYGENATH
-2666 APEASWTIGENN
+2666 APEATWTIEGVT
-2678 EWTWS
+2678 WTWS
-2683 FANLPKVNAGGS
+2683 YSSLPKLDADGN

-2709 GYYAVSDGTTTGA
+2709 GYYAVSDGTTAGA
-2722 GDADTGDQTAGAIRN
+2722 GEADGNQTAGAIQN

-2751 DEINQGNVTLELAIM
+2751 DDINQGNVTLELAIM
-2766 QNGNVYGVWQKAPD
+2766 QNGRVYGVWQKAPNN
-2780 GTVSSWVWPGGA
+2780 GPVSSWVWPGGA
-2792 AQDAVWPHRTGS
+2792 EQSAVWPDGTGN
-2804 GGADT
+2804 GGAVT
-2809 RGNGAVPMT
+2809 SGNGAVEMT

-2824 FVGIPA
+2824 FVGIPT

-2843 GYARMDEVTFTIAAN
+2843 GYARMDEVTFTISASRN
-2858 GEDGTQLTL
+2858 GYADDQNGTVLTL
-2867 GAGEQGSVSPDRLT
+2867 GPGEEGSVSDDSLT

-2902 SGSAI
+2902 SGAGI
-2907 NGATFDLYRAAG
+2907 NGATFDLYRQEG
-2919 AAPDL
+2919 DEPDL
-2924 SEDSQDVRMV
+2924 TQDTLMV
-2934 EGITTGSNGTYNSKT
+2934 EGIRTGSNGMYNSKT

-2963 EHMRTG
+2963 EHKRTG
-2969 DGLLPGNYYLVET
+2969 DGLLPGTYYLVET

-2987 AYLPEGEN
+2987 AYLPSGED
-2995 AADGVFVFEISE
+2995 AVFVFEIAE
-3007 HDEVVPVGD
+3007 TGHGQTVTVRD
-3016 NNGVIINE
+3016 NAESNPATSLINE

-3031 LHKYDADAGDDSQS
+3031 LHKYDADDPDQG
-3045 GISGATFKLEYKEPS
+3045 GISGATFRLEYQAPGS
-3060 GNWSTVASALMTGT
+3060 TSWSTVAPALRTDA
-3074 NGELTIPETTLYRK
+3074 NGDLTISTQLNRK
-3088 GTYRLIETANPG
+3088 GTYRLTETANPG
-3100 YAVDTQDP
+3100 YEVDGQNP

-3126 TDAGARAALDM
+3126 TDADARAALGM
-3137 TDDSVRNG
+3137 TDDSVKNG

-3168 ATSGELHGAEFKL
+3168 ATRDELHGAEFKL

-3198 TTGTSYAVTGDTP
+3198 TTGTSYTVAGDMP
-3211 AELAVDTQQSLGD
+3211 EDLAVNTQQSLGD
-3224 TSGVLTLENLPW
+3224 TSGVLTLKNLPW
-3236 GTYRFVETQAAP
+3236 GTYRFVETKAAP
-3248 GYEHENNVGLV
+3248 GYEHENNTGLV

-3288 GLTLRKVDEAGNALT
+3288 GLTLRKVDEAGGALT
-3303 GATFRVTPVGTS
+3303 GATFRVTPVGGS
-3315 TFADGTPDA
+3315 TFADGTTAP
-3324 KDYSTNDTEYV
+3324 KDFATGDVEFV
-3335 NITGDLMDGG
+3335 NITGELVDGG
-3345 KYRIEEVEAP
+3345 TYRIEEVAAP
-3355 VGYVCAQGSITVAMT
+3355 AGYACAQGGITVTMH
-3370 HDGTVVVDE
+3370 HDGTVTVDGT
-3379 SAENDPLFKLEDS
+3379 ADNDPLFQLEDS
-3392 QVTITATNRPVTVL
+3392 QVTITATNRPVAVM

-3411 SDGTENLADAR
+3411 DDGSQNLAGAR
-3422 FVVSCADGTGTT
+3422 FVVEPADGTT
-3434 FADGSTENKRPITA
+3434 FADGTTENDRYTTTGA
-3448 STGPLTLDGLMV
+3448 GPLEIEQLLV
-3460 GGTYTIREDV
+3460 GGTYTIREDI

-3480 QLTFTVGDH
+3480 ELTFTVGDH
-3489 GEIIPTDGYDQ
+3489 GEIIPQGDYDE
-3500 SIYAI
+3500 SVYGI
-3505 AFDGD
+3505 AFDGR
-3510 TAVATITVTDPATH
+3510 TGVVTITVTDPATR
-3524 VQILKT
+3524 VQLLKT
-3530 DAAGNALPG
+3530 DAAGTPLAG
-3539 AVFEVV
+3539 AVFEIK
-3545 PADTSTWVGGG
+3545 PAGSSTWAGGG
-3556 QEVRSFTADA
+3556 QEVRSYTSGAD
-3566 NGIVNLEAVLDTGG
+3566 GLITLEAEVATGG
-3580 TYRLTEVTAPEGF
+3580 TYQVTEVTAPEGF
-3593 ELAGTVTFTVGAD
+3593 ELAGTVEFTVAAD
-3606 GTVEIAGAEGGVLAP
+3606 GTVEIAGAAGGALAP
-3621 ADGSGT
+3621 TDGSGT
-3627 YAATHDDATGI
+3627 YTVSHDDGTGI
-3638 ALITVADTPAELTVV
+3638 ALITVADTPAKLTVV

-3662 VYLAGAEFTLTEVL
+3662 VHLAGAEFTLTEVL
-3676 PDGSTGEPQ
+3676 PQGATGEPQ
-3685 VISGIT
+3685 VISGTT

-3699 AGLKAGSSYVL
+3699 TGLKAGSRYEL
-3710 AETVAPAGYELLT
+3710 AETVAPEGYELLT
-3723 DTLTFDVAADGTITV
+3723 ETLVVDVAADGTVTV
-3738 VGNTPDGFT
+3738 VGETPDGFT
-3747 VGAASDSVE
+3747 VGAAGDSVE
-3756 VLDRVLGISLVKT
+3756 VLDRVLGVSLVKT
-3769 GTDGQAL
+3769 DEGGQAL

-3791 DGSATKTFT
+3791 DGSAVKTFT

-3851 AGDTPEEVARLVQ
+3851 AGDTPEGVARLVQ

-3875 VADELVQVDLAK
+3875 VADEVVQVDLAK
-3887 VSTGGGALAGAEFRI
+3887 VSTGGAALAGAEFRI
-3902 EGAFADGT
+3902 AGTFADGT
-3910 TERTV
+3910 TERTIA
-3915 TVAEDGTAALE
+3915 VADGGTAALE

-3941 PEGYELIAGEFAFTV
+3941 PEGYELIEGEFAFTV

>member
-1 MKYGSRTG
+1 MKHGSRTG

-20 MEQMGRKALKTV
+20 MAQMGRKALKTV

-88 NGATTEPSGDEN
+88 NGASTEPSGDEN

-112 DQSGTDQGDASAED
+112 DRSGTDQGDASAED

-131 SDEADSTTTSDDA
+131 SDEADSTTSSDEA
-144 LAGEGQGSDA
+144 LTGAGQGSDA
-154 MTSQGDGSTVSTEG
+154 ATSQGDGSTVSTEG

-174 PSATTGTEGEEPAG
+174 PSATTGTEGEEPAD

-213 AIDEDAVRAYVAEQ
+213 AIDEDAVRSYVAER

-232 ASDAEDAPA
+232 ADDVASAPASEDGQDGSGLATTEGEDSDA
-241 AEAEDSQDGTEPAAG
+241 AG
-256 EDGEEA
+256 VA
-262 VDTAEAADEPV
+262 TDEPV
-273 PAEDVITEDDVRALL
+273 PAEDVLTEDDVRALL

-320 TFTVNLPAGI
+320 TFTVNLPEGI
-330 VLASTDTFDIYQR
+330 VLASTDTYDIYQR

-438 ANQTAVLTLSALD
+438 ANQTAVIALPALD

-464 ASVSAETEEPAE
+464 ASGSVETEEPAE
-476 EEPTTEVP
+476 EDPANESTPE
-484 VEDEALALGM
+484 EDALSSGLDV
-494 NALTAM
+494 LDAM
-500 GDIMMLEDENKPAD
+500 SDLMLLADENKPAD
-514 EYRLSDFNGSESITT
+514 EYRLSNFNESDSITT
-529 QWADNNSSDRPKVE
+529 QWADNNSANRPIVDI
-543 TIKNNSALYF
+543 IKNNSSLHF
-553 TVNDGTPYEF
+553 TVNGTQYEF
-563 TWENAQTHLG
+563 TLENAQTYLG
-573 MTEEQFNNINDH
+573 MSEEQFQEIESA
-585 FVATPTGVNT
+585 FVATSTGVNT
-595 VEISATGLPTEL
+595 VEISATGLPGNL
-607 TVTTYEPTIDG
+607 AVTTYAPRLDD
-618 EGFPVVDDQGNQV
+618 EGFQMTDTDGNLLWDATTKD
-631 YHPEKAEGSPF
+631 HP
-642 AITWQ
+642 ITWS

-652 EADAYSNY
+652 ESADYSRY
-660 YHGNSTDDT
+660 FHGNSTADS
-669 QIFQLESDKSFTVV
+669 QIFQLESNKYFNII
-683 MKVGNEDPSDLVG
+683 MKVGDEDPGTLIG
-696 ATDARVYVETLVDNV
+696 ATDARVWLEMFVDN
-711 VQEKSYLLSEL
+711 QPYGTSYSLADLYAMSAEDRAQIGIEISSE
-722 YNGAVDGI
+722 
-730 SVSSGDWENNQLA
+730 DWDEHNQLV
-743 ITMTSPQYTPD
+743 ITLTSPQYTPD

-773 YYGAAY
+773 YYEATY

-797 TSQETAGSMILTH
+797 TSQETAGSMIMTH
-810 MGVTDFTASKAW
+810 VGVTDFTASKAW
-822 LDGNNPT
+822 LDGGNT
-829 RRGTVTFSLWRYS
+829 ERRGPVSFSLWRYTQ
-842 NDGSAATASQ
+842 NGSAATASQ
-852 VRGTDG
+852 VRDAEGN
-858 SFVTITVDPTDLRAS
+858 FVTLTLDPAS
-873 TLVAEGGWLNADGT
+873 PDYEDYLNGDGT
-887 INLGAVLEEQY
+887 VNLGKLLDAQY
-898 PNLVLDKYDT
+898 PNLRLDKYDS
-908 DGYPFMYGVR
+908 DGYPYAYGVR
-918 EDTQLPGYEIVLGS
+918 EDTQLANYETVYGS
-932 VADDGT
+932 VSADGT
-938 VVDTA
+938 VADTA
-943 PNYVNRKGDITT
+943 PNYTNRNGQNTPLTDSYTRT
-955 VENYSRPATDR
+955 STDR

-997 QVQTVT
+997 QVKGIT

-1012 ADESA
+1012 ADDSEA
-1017 EDGGSWVDVTNAD
+1017 GGHWADVLGDDGNA
-1030 GTPVTQELDG
+1030 VTQDLDG

-1057 DEDGEEI
+1057 DEEGEEV

-1069 ETGVEQDGYTADHVD
+1069 ESGVTQDGYTADAVD

-1099 HTTEGDEDTVQ
+1099 HTTEGDGDSVEA
-1110 EVHFT
+1110 VHFT
-1115 STYDDS
+1115 STIDET
-1121 GETPLITNAFDNTVD
+1121 GETPVITNTFDNTVD
-1136 EYVDKTWEQA
+1136 EYVDKTWQQA
-1146 DGEYYHQQ
+1146 DGEFYHEQV
-1154 TDFPERADECYVR
+1154 DFPDKASACTVN
-1167 VYQGTT
+1167 VYRGTT
-1173 LIGRFLLDGEVD
+1173 LIGTFVLDGTVD
-1185 TESQDDGFVEG
+1185 TEPQDGFVAEGFEG
-1196 ADEFAVADVRETSA
+1196 ATVLETSA
-1210 YYLDISD
+1210 YYLEIEG
-1217 LPLYNETGGRY
+1217 LPLYDETGGRY
-1228 VYRVVEE
+1228 VYRIVEE
-1235 EPAGWSSERTYDPET
+1235 DPEGWNSTRVYDAET

-1255 QNSWGPGEATDF
+1255 ENSYGPGEATDF
-1267 YLTKEWVDG
+1267 HLTKEWVDG

-1289 TANTDI
+1289 TANRNI
-1295 YSSAGVLVIP
+1295 YNSAGDLAIP
-1305 EGTLLFGEDAEGNPV
+1305 AGTLLFGEDAEGNPV

-1340 GSNDIDWRDLTIE
+1340 GSNTIDWRDLTIE
-1353 EVMLRDEATGV
+1353 EVMLRDEVTGE
-1364 EYPVVADRDEA
+1364 EYPVVANRDEA
-1375 IDEYG
+1375 LDVYG
-1380 REAEEWANQGWDST
+1380 ESAAYWANQGWDDDYPQNQT
-1394 QHPENS
+1394 C
-1400 QRPRVATDD
+1400 PRVATEN
-1409 HVYEVTVSGKDAN
+1409 HVYEVTTSGKGIG
-1422 EPGTLGKQTIS
+1422 EEGTMGKQLLT
-1433 VQNRRLGLVDLTVV
+1433 VENRRIGLVDLTVE
-1447 KDWKDEGA
+1447 KEWKDEGA
-1455 DPNSRPDALLR
+1455 DATSRPEAILE

-1471 PGARF
+1471 PGATFVEYQGRIYIHLT
-1476 SADDAGNIFITLSG
+1476 DGNY
-1490 GNTLPVFKSRGD
+1490 LPVYKSRGG
-1502 TTTTKEQ
+1502 TSTNKEQ
-1509 YTTDDDDARISDGG
+1509 YTTADATVSADGK
-1523 TTLSVPVS
+1523 TLSVPVS
-1531 TLADAEYYF
+1531 TQADGTYYF

-1556 VTEVWDT
+1556 VNEVWAPGT
-1563 GEDAGDYRISVS
+1563 DAGDYRISVS
-1575 ARDYNVG
+1575 AGDYNVG
-1582 NRHFHDTQTWTATNR
+1582 DLHFHDNQTWTATNR
-1597 RQGTTTASFNKEWND
+1597 RQGTTEAHFHKQWND

-1618 SAQNRPDIYLTLY
+1618 SAQQRPDIYLTLY
-1631 RVTSENN
+1631 RVTSENG
-1638 YVPEQVD
+1638 YKPEQVD
-1645 DYVNWLWTAN
+1645 GYVNWLWTAD
-1655 EDDSGSS
+1655 EEEATDPGSS
-1662 SLAASQY
+1662 NLAASQY
-1669 SQTCSI
+1669 AQTCSI
-1675 DNLPKY
+1675 SNLPKY

-1693 EQMASDGASLDYAD
+1693 EQMASDGASMGYGD
-1707 VTFTVDG
+1707 VTFSADG
-1714 VDNDGFAKLVNVKG
+1714 VTDDDFAKLVNVKG
-1728 TGSAQNNDTTGTAIA
+1728 TGSAQDNDTTGTAIA

-1802 VRAEGQE
+1802 VRAAGQE

-1844 QNLESVGGN
+1844 QHLEPAGGN
-1853 AYSFTIDHKGLNT
+1853 AYSFTVDHKGLNT
-1866 SGSTDTGEALE
+1866 SGDTDSGEELE
-1877 RYNDDG
+1877 RYNEAG
-1883 EIYEYRAVEVIVGL
+1883 ELYEYRAVEVIVGL
-1897 IGTPALDGTEW
+1897 IGTDALEGTDW
-1908 NQVDWTNPD
+1908 NDPD
-1917 EAATIDISDLY
+1917 KVEQIDLSDVY
-1928 GHHDN
+1928 GNHEN
-1933 NVYVVQHGETGSFLL
+1933 NVYIVQHGETGSFML

-1953 PADGSLTVKKLFS
+1953 PTDGSLTVKKLFS

-1982 MRTFTHEDGTTSE
+1982 YRTFTHKNGDTSDPE
-1995 PKQVATH
+1995 LVATH
-2002 TVTGGQFAAAA
+2002 TVTGEQFAAAA
-2013 AAADPGAAGDAGG
+2013 SGTGDAGG
-2026 LTYTEDG
+2026 LVYQNG

-2048 GSYWHYYV
+2048 GEYWHYYV
-2056 VESSIDGYD
+2056 VESSIDGYT
-2065 TTVGLGNLSL
+2065 TTVGLGDLSL
-2075 DSDQLEAGD
+2075 GSGD
-2084 PVEFA
+2084 LKTGDTVELA
-2089 NGAQGMRSE
+2089 DGSEGMRSD
-2098 DLMDADGKS
+2098 DLMDGDGKT
-2107 LVVEATVTT
+2107 LVVAATENAG
-2116 STDEATGSTTTT
+2116 DDGTTTK
-2128 TTYDQ
+2128 TYDQ
-2133 AVDVTF
+2133 TVDVTF
-2139 ANSYHHDTLEL
+2139 ANSYHRDTLEL
-2150 TGTKRWEDYRGYFG
+2150 TGTKRWEDYGGYYG
-2164 ARPDSVELTL
+2164 PRPDSVILTL

-2180 IDEESIE
+2180 IAEHTVQLNYVNDEA
-2187 INNVDPEA
+2187 P
-2195 TAYLEWTQIDDGAT
+2195 AYLEWTQIDSAT
-2209 QHNTWT
+2209 DQHDTWT

-2223 WAPDGNAWTYKVTEQ
+2223 WAPDGNAWTYKVTER
-2238 LPDGSTSYR
+2238 LPDGTVSYR
-2247 VITGTGEGHGTN
+2247 VIDGTGEGQGT
-2259 LAQAADPDQDTPAQ
+2259 QPVDGQDGN
-2273 YTGTISEL
+2273 YTGVISEL

-2354 QTIDAANNW
+2354 QTLDAANNW

-2603 DLIGFSGTKTWVD
+2603 DLIGFSGTKTWDD
-2616 HGTGIA
+2616 HETGIA

-2644 TDPNLTSDWTKV
+2644 TDDTLASCWTNV
-2656 LYEYGEDASP
+2656 TYEYGEDASR

-2678 EWTWS
+2678 VWTWS
-2683 FANLPKVNAGGS
+2683 FVSLPKLDENGK

-2709 GYYAVSDGTTTGA
+2709 GYYAVNGGTTTGA
-2722 GDADTGDQTAGAIRN
+2722 GDADDADGNQTAGAIQN

-2742 SLNKTDDTG
+2742 SLNKIDDTG
-2751 DEINQGNVTLELAIM
+2751 DAINQGNVTLELAIM
-2766 QNGNVYGVWQKAPD
+2766 QNGRVYGVWQKAPDTD

-2792 AQDAVWPHRTGS
+2792 EQSAVWPDGTGN
-2804 GGADT
+2804 GGAVT
-2809 RGNGAVPMT
+2809 SGKGAVEMT

-2824 FVGIPA
+2824 FVGIPT

-2867 GAGEQGSVSPDRLT
+2867 GAGEQGSVSADRLT

-2934 EGITTGSNGTYNSKT
+2934 EGITTGSNGTYDSKT

-2958 KGGDD
+2958 NGGDD
-2963 EHMRTG
+2963 EHKRTG
-2969 DGLLPGNYYLVET
+2969 DGLLPGTYYLVET

-2987 AYLPEGEN
+2987 AYLPSGEDAVFTFQITETGHNQTVTVRDN
-2995 AADGVFVFEISE
+2995 AENTS
-3007 HDEVVPVGD
+3007 
-3016 NNGVIINE
+3016 NSLINE
-3024 QFGATVT
+3024 QFGAEVT
-3031 LHKYDADAGDDSQS
+3031 LHKYDADDPDQG
-3045 GISGATFKLEYKEPS
+3045 GISGATFRLEYKAPTGS
-3060 GNWSTVASALMTGT
+3060 WSQVGTTYTTDT
-3074 NGELTIPETTLYRK
+3074 NGNLTIPKTALNRK
-3088 GTYRLIETANPG
+3088 GTYRLTETANPG
-3100 YAVDTQDP
+3100 YEVDRQNP

-3115 GNEDHGKTFDL
+3115 GNEDHNGEFNL
-3126 TDAGARAALDM
+3126 MVPSACEALG
-3137 TDDSVRNG
+3137 VQVENG
-3145 TLDQNGVANTRL
+3145 TLDAAGVANTRL
-3157 TGSVTLTKRDA
+3157 PGTVTLTKIDA
-3168 ATSGELHGAEFKL
+3168 QTSEQLNGAVFTL
-3181 QWQDADGT
+3181 QRQDPASGNWEDAIT
-3189 WQDTPLTGL
+3189 NL
-3198 TTGTSYAVTGDTP
+3198 VTGNRYTVTEGQDGSLSAGAP
-3211 AELAVDTQQSLGD
+3211 ESLGD

-3248 GYEHENNVGLV
+3248 GYEHVAPDGATGAGGMV
-3259 TTQAFTVGRLA
+3259 TTQAFTIGRLA
-3270 NGTAQ
+3270 DGSAS

-3288 GLTLRKVDEAGNALT
+3288 GLTLRKVDVAGGALT
-3303 GATFRVTPVGTS
+3303 GATFRVTPVDGS
-3315 TFADGTPDA
+3315 AFADGTTDA
-3324 KDYSTNDTEYV
+3324 KDFATGNVEFV
-3335 NITGDLMDGG
+3335 NITGELVDGG
-3345 KYRIEEVEAP
+3345 TYRIEEVAAP
-3355 VGYVCAQGSITVAMT
+3355 AGYACAQGSITVIMR
-3370 HDGTVVVDE
+3370 HDGTVTVDGT
-3379 SAENDPLFKLEDS
+3379 ADNDPLFKLEDS
-3392 QVTITATNRPVTVL
+3392 QVTITAINRPVTVM

-3411 SDGTENLADAR
+3411 DDGSQNLAGAR
-3422 FVVSCADGTGTT
+3422 FVVEPADGTT
-3434 FADGSTENKRPITA
+3434 FADGTTENDRYTTTGA
-3448 STGPLTLDGLMV
+3448 GPLEIDQLLV
-3460 GGTYTIREDV
+3460 GGTYTIREDI

-3480 QLTFTVGDH
+3480 ELTFTVGDH
-3489 GEIIPTDGYDQ
+3489 GEIVPQGDYDE
-3500 SIYAI
+3500 SVYGI
-3505 AFDGD
+3505 AFDGQ
-3510 TAVATITVTDPATH
+3510 TGVATITVTDPATR
-3524 VQILKT
+3524 VQLLKT
-3530 DAAGNALPG
+3530 DAAGTPLAG
-3539 AVFEVV
+3539 AVFEIK
-3545 PADTSTWVGGG
+3545 PTGTSTWAGGG
-3556 QEVRSFTADA
+3556 REVRSYTSDTD
-3566 NGIVNLEAVLDTGG
+3566 GLITLEAEVATGG
-3580 TYRLTEVTAPEGF
+3580 TYQVTEVTAPEGF
-3593 ELAGTVTFTVGAD
+3593 ELAGTVEFTVAAD
-3606 GTVEIAGAEGGVLAP
+3606 GTVEIAGAAGGALAP
-3621 ADGSGT
+3621 TDGSGT
-3627 YAATHDDATGI
+3627 YTVTHDDATGI
-3638 ALITVADTPAELTVV
+3638 ALITVADTPAQITVM
-3653 KAAGADGGK
+3653 KAAGSSGGK

-3676 PDGSTGEPQ
+3676 PAGSTGEPQ

-3747 VGAASDSVE
+3747 VGAAGDSVE

-3791 DGSATKTFT
+3791 DGSASKVFT

-3825 ETVPPNGYRA
+3825 ETVPPVGYRA
-3835 IDPITL
+3835 MDPVTI
-3841 LVYEDGTVAL
+3841 LVYEDGTVTL
-3851 AGDTPEEVARLVQ
+3851 DGETPEDAAALVQ
-3864 VDNAGDTPVVT
+3864 IDNAGETPVVS
-3875 VADELVQVDLAK
+3875 VADELVQVGFTK
-3887 VSTGGGALAGAEFRI
+3887 VSTGGAALAGAEFRI
-3902 EGAFADGT
+3902 AGTFADGT
-3910 TERTV
+3910 TERTIA
-3915 TVAEDGTAALE
+3915 VADDGTAALE

-3941 PEGYELIAGEFAFTV
+3941 PEGYELIEGEFAFTV

>member
-1 MKYGSRTG
+1 MKPSSR
-9 QHRDAS
+9 HAHERDTQ
-15 SLATR
+15 SLVSHIERGAR
-20 MEQMGRKALKTV
+20 RALGV
-32 RREWRGALTVLVVV
+32 ARREWRGALATLVIV

-74 VNANSES
+74 VNADGAGDTTAPAGGTETPGDGQQPSIPSE
-81 DPTASTG
+81 P
-88 NGATTEPSGDEN
+88 TEPAGSSDDPEP
-100 ASGQDGDTGTAA
+100 GTP
-112 DQSGTDQGDASAED
+112 D
-126 DGAAE
+126 
-131 SDEADSTTTSDDA
+131 TTT
-144 LAGEGQGSDA
+144 
-154 MTSQGDGSTVSTEG
+154 V
-168 DGATDD
+168 
-174 PSATTGTEGEEPAG
+174 PTGTESDSATAQQGGSTLTSQNTTPATEAEEGAPEGEPTGTVTPADEESTDEP
-188 ELRAVEAWD
+188 RAVEAWD

-202 LNLELSSPEGL
+202 QNLELSSPDGL
-213 AIDEDAVRAYVAEQ
+213 AIDEEEVRAHVAEQ
-227 LAAQA
+227 LATLA
-232 ASDAEDAPA
+232 ADDAEDAPA

-273 PAEDVITEDDVRALL
+273 PAEGVITEDDVRALL

-311 DHTVIMPGD
+311 DHSVIMPGD

-357 EPAAD
+357 EPTAD

-367 ITFVTATDA
+367 ITFVTATDT
-376 AGTTYTI
+376 AGATYTI

-391 PAAEAEGTE
+391 PAADAEGTE
-400 ALATADMRLALE
+400 ILATADMRLALE

-418 LMTMAETQ
+418 LMTMGEAQ
-426 IEWALQI
+426 IEWNLQI

-438 ANQTAVLTLSALD
+438 ANQTAVLTLPALD
-451 AFAAAMG
+451 AFAATMG

-464 ASVSAETEEPAE
+464 ATGSVETEDPAE
-476 EEPTTEVP
+476 EDPATESTP
-484 VEDEALALGM
+484 EEDALSSGIDVL
-494 NALTAM
+494 NAMSDL
-500 GDIMMLEDENKPAD
+500 MLLADENKPAD
-514 EYRLSDFNGSESITT
+514 EYRLSNFNGSESITT

-573 MTEEQFNNINDH
+573 MSKEQFQEIEAA
-585 FVATPTGVNT
+585 FVATLTGVNT
-595 VEISATGLPTEL
+595 VEISATGLPTQL
-607 TVTTYEPTIDG
+607 TVTTYEQRLDDDGFPVLDG
-618 EGFPVVDDQGNQV
+618 EGKPVYDGTDTNYPVTWSLSHD
-631 YHPEKAEGSPF
+631 AES
-642 AITWQ
+642 
-647 VSHNA
+647 
-652 EADAYSNY
+652 EEYSAY
-660 YHGNSTDDT
+660 YHGNSADDT
-669 QIFQLESDKSFTVV
+669 QIFQLTSDKYFNII
-683 MKVGNEDPSDLVG
+683 MKVGDEDVEDLVSPQ
-696 ATDARVYVETLVDNV
+696 DARVHMEMLVDNV
-711 VQEKSYLLSEL
+711 LQSQSYTLTDLLEMTEEERARIGIEVSGGW
-722 YNGAVDGI
+722 NGSQYDLTI
-730 SVSSGDWENNQLA
+730 
-743 ITMTSPQYTPD
+743 TSPQYTPD

-773 YYGAAY
+773 YYGATY

-822 LDGNNPT
+822 LDGNNIT

-852 VRGTDG
+852 VRGADG
-858 SFVTITVDPTDLRAS
+858 SFVTITVDPIDSRAS

-918 EDTQLPGYEIVLGS
+918 EDTQLADYEIVLGS

-955 VENYSRPATDR
+955 VEDYSRPSTDR

-989 WAMDAFAD
+989 WSVDAFAD
-997 QVQTVT
+997 QVQGIT

-1012 ADESA
+1012 ADDSEA
-1017 EDGGSWVDVTNAD
+1017 GGHWADVLGDDGNA
-1030 GTPVTQELDG
+1030 VTQDLDG

-1057 DEDGEEI
+1057 DEEGEEI

-1069 ETGVEQDGYTADHVD
+1069 ESGVTQQGYNAEHVD

-1173 LIGRFLLDGEVD
+1173 LIGLFLLDGEVD
-1185 TESQDDGFVEG
+1185 TEPQDDGFVEG

-1281 RLTSLVSV
+1281 RLTSCVRV
-1289 TANTDI
+1289 TAKENI
-1295 YSSAGVLVIP
+1295 YNSEGNIAILAGTV
-1305 EGTLLFGEDAEGNPV
+1305 LFGEDAEGNPV

-1353 EVMLRDEATGV
+1353 EVMLRDEATGA
-1364 EYPVVADRDEA
+1364 EYPVVADRAEA
-1375 IDEYG
+1375 IDAYG
-1380 REAEEWANQGWDST
+1380 PEAEEWANQGWDST

-1400 QRPRVATDD
+1400 QRPRVATDN

-1422 EPGTLGKQTIS
+1422 ESGALGKQTIS
-1433 VQNRRLGLVDLTVV
+1433 VQNRRIGLVDLTVV

-1455 DPNSRPDALLR
+1455 DPDSRPDALLR

-1476 SADDAGNIFITLSG
+1476 SADDDGNIFITLSG
-1490 GNTLPVFKSRGD
+1490 GNTLPVFKSHGD

-1509 YTTDDDDARISDGG
+1509 YTTADARISADG

-1531 TLADAEYYF
+1531 TRADAEYYF

-1575 ARDYNVG
+1575 ARDYKVG

-1714 VDNDGFAKLVNVKG
+1714 VTDDSFAKLVNVKG
-1728 TGSAQNNDTTGTAIA
+1728 TGSAQDNDTTGTAIA

-1781 VPGIADGEDLP
+1781 VPGIVDGDDLP
-1792 EVLVIIQRRP
+1792 EVLIIIQRRP
-1802 VRAEGQE
+1802 VRAAGQE

-1908 NQVDWTNPD
+1908 DDLDKV
-1917 EAATIDISDLY
+1917 EEIDLSNLY
-1928 GHHDN
+1928 GNHDN
-1933 NVYVVQHGETGSFLL
+1933 NVYIVQHGETGSFLL

-1953 PADGSLTVKKLFS
+1953 PTDGSLTVKKLFD
-1966 GERVDGDV
+1966 GERQEGDA

-1982 MRTFTHEDGTTSE
+1982 YRTFDHEGGTESE
-1995 PKQVATH
+1995 PELVATH
-2002 TVTGGQFAAAA
+2002 TVTGEQFAAAA
-2013 AAADPGAAGDAGG
+2013 TAAADPDGTAGDTGG
-2026 LTYTEDG
+2026 LVYTADG

-2048 GSYWHYYV
+2048 GEYWRYYV
-2056 VESSIDGYD
+2056 VESSIDGYT
-2065 TTVGLGNLSL
+2065 TTVGLGDLSL
-2075 DSDQLEAGD
+2075 DSAGLAEGD
-2084 PVEFA
+2084 IVDLA
-2089 NGAQGMRSE
+2089 DGTQGMRSE
-2098 DLMDADGKS
+2098 DLMDGDDKT
-2107 LVVEATVTT
+2107 LVVEATEQN
-2116 STDEATGSTTTT
+2116 DATGATTK
-2128 TTYDQ
+2128 TYDQ
-2133 AVDVTF
+2133 TVDVTF
-2139 ANSYHHDTLEL
+2139 ANSYHHDSLEL
-2150 TGTKRWEDYRGYFG
+2150 TGTKRWEDYDGYFG
-2164 ARPDSVELTL
+2164 ARPDYVDLTL

-2180 IDEESIE
+2180 IPEETVQLNDE
-2187 INNVDPEA
+2187 NDEA
-2195 TAYLEWTQIDDGAT
+2195 PAYLAWTQIDGKPDSGSSYGE
-2209 QHNTWT
+2209 WS

-2223 WAPDGNAWTYKVTEQ
+2223 WAPDGNAWTYKVTER
-2238 LPDGSTSYR
+2238 LPDGTVSYR
-2247 VITGTGEGHGTN
+2247 VIDGTGEGHGTDLVAGETN
-2259 LAQAADPDQDTPAQ
+2259 S
-2273 YTGTISEL
+2273 YTGEISDL
-2281 VNGLDG
+2281 VNGLNG
-2287 SVTVTKVWQDDE
+2287 SVTVTKNWQDDG
-2299 DNQWNLRPVSIE
+2299 NQWNLRPVSIE
-2311 VTLQARYQEVGST
+2311 VTLQARYRETGSGT
-2324 DWSAWADADVAFGT
+2324 WSQWADADEAFGEN
-2338 SGMNRP
+2338 GMNKS
-2344 LPDTQQPIKT
+2344 LPTDSGFPAVTRT
-2354 QTIDAANNW
+2354 LNADNNW

-2371 TVVTIDADTSYN
+2371 TKVTNDDGTSYT

-2394 QMEGSQAV
+2394 QTASSQSPV
-2402 NVDIAENGDTT
+2402 DVDIAENGDTT
-2413 HDDGSCEITYHRT
+2413 HDDGSCEIAYNTT
-2426 LSYNGAGVT
+2426 LSYIGVGVT

-2442 GPGQGK
+2442 GPGQGN

-2455 ITNTLEFTQLTIK
+2455 ITNTLESTQLTIEK
-2468 KVWDDKSN
+2468 AWDDESN

-2483 VQNADGST
+2483 VQSADGST

-2498 LQRRVENGQWSYVT
+2498 LQQRVENGQWSYVT
-2512 DVNGAEIEATVR
+2512 DVNGAQIEATVR
-2524 SAMLDGNGD
+2524 SAMLDGSGN

-2540 TFKSL
+2540 TFKGL

-2557 RAVEVVPAAYDV
+2557 RAVEVVPDAYDV
-2569 KAGENLGDGRATV
+2569 ESPLNENLGDGMATV
-2582 GGSSKTEVTAG
+2582 AGSSATPQVAEG
-2593 QPQQTFTNAT
+2593 EPQQTFVNST
-2603 DLIGFSGTKTWVD
+2603 DLIGFSGTKTWDD

-2622 PSGTPGSQPAEDVT
+2622 QSGTPGSQPAADVT
-2636 PELTLQST
+2636 PKLTLQST
-2644 TDPNLTSDWTKV
+2644 TDENLASGWTNV
-2656 LYEYGEDASP
+2656 TYEYGEDASH

-2683 FANLPKVNAGGS
+2683 FVSLPKLDENGK

-2709 GYYAVSDGTTTGA
+2709 GYYAVSDGITTGA
-2722 GDADTGDQTAGAIRN
+2722 GDTETGDQVAEDPIQN

-2751 DEINQGNVTLELAIM
+2751 DEINQGGVTLELAIM
-2766 QNGNVYGVWQKAPD
+2766 QNGRVYGVWQKTPDD

-2792 AQDAVWPHRTGS
+2792 EVKDVWPDETGN
-2804 GGADT
+2804 GGAVT
-2809 RGNGAVPMT
+2809 TGNGAVEMT
-2818 GDNAGW
+2818 DDNAGW
-2824 FVGIPA
+2824 FVGIPT
-2830 GTYTVVETGAVPD
+2830 GIYTVVETGAVPD
-2843 GYARMDEVTFTIAAN
+2843 GYARMDEVTFRISASRHSYADDN
-2858 GEDGTQLTL
+2858 NGTQLTL
-2867 GAGEQGSVSPDRLT
+2867 GAGEEGSVSGDRLT

-2892 FSFTKRLGGA
+2892 FRFTKRLGGA
-2902 SGSAI
+2902 SGTGIS
-2907 NGATFDLYRAAG
+2907 GATFDLYRQEG
-2919 AAPDL
+2919 NEPDL
-2924 SEDSQDVRMV
+2924 SNDTRMV
-2934 EGITTGSNGTYNSKT
+2934 EGITTGTGGTYNSKS
-2949 GIGTGQEYI
+2949 GTDYSYRA
-2958 KGGDD
+2958 GGDD
-2963 EHMRTG
+2963 EHDSTR
-2969 DGLLPGNYYLVET
+2969 DGLLPGTYYLVET

-2987 AYLPEGEN
+2987 AYLPSGED
-2995 AADGVFVFEISE
+2995 AVFVFEIAE
-3007 HDEVVPVGD
+3007 TGHGQTVTVRD
-3016 NNGVIINE
+3016 NAESSPANSLINE

-3031 LHKYDADAGDDSQS
+3031 LHKYDDDDPDQG
-3045 GISGATFKLEYKEPS
+3045 GISGATFTLEYQAPTGGS
-3060 GNWSTVASALMTGT
+3060 WSQVDAYTTDADGN
-3074 NGELTIPETTLYRK
+3074 LTIPATALNRK
-3088 GTYRLIETANPG
+3088 GTYRLTEMANPG
-3100 YAVDTQDP
+3100 YEVDEQNP

-3115 GNEDHGKTFDL
+3115 GNEDHGGEFDL
-3126 TDAGARAALDM
+3126 SDDRERAALGM
-3137 TDDSVRNG
+3137 TDDSVQNG
-3145 TLDQNGVANTRL
+3145 TLDPNGAANTRL
-3157 TGSVTLTKRDA
+3157 TGSVTLTKIDA
-3168 ATSGELHGAEFKL
+3168 ATGDELHGAEFKL
-3181 QWQDADGT
+3181 QWQDADGA

-3211 AELAVDTQQSLGD
+3211 AELAVATQQSLGD
-3224 TSGVLTLENLPW
+3224 ASGELTLENLPW
-3236 GTYRFVETQAAP
+3236 GTYRFVETKAAP
-3248 GYEHENNVGLV
+3248 GYEHQAPDGTPGAGGLV
-3259 TTQAFTVGRLA
+3259 TTQAFTIGRLN
-3270 NGTAQ
+3270 NGSAS
-3275 LDVNLGNVVNTQT
+3275 LNVNLGSVLNTQT
-3288 GLTLRKVDEAGNALT
+3288 GLTLIKKDEAGNALT

-3315 TFADGTPDA
+3315 TFADGTDDA
-3324 KDYSTNDTEYV
+3324 KDYSTKDAESV

-3345 KYRIEEVEAP
+3345 TYRIEEVEAP
-3355 VGYVCAQGSITVAMT
+3355 VGYVCAQGSITVTMT
-3370 HDGTVVVDE
+3370 HDGTVVEDK
-3379 SAENDPLFKLEDS
+3379 SAENDTLFELQDS
-3392 QVTITATNRPVTVL
+3392 QVTIIATDRRVTVR

-3422 FVVSCADGTGTT
+3422 FVVSCAPGTT
-3434 FADGSTENKRPITA
+3434 FADGTIENKRPITA

-3460 GGTYTIREDV
+3460 GGTYTIREDQ
-3470 YPEGYEDMTA
+3470 YPEGYEDMLA
-3480 QLTFTVGDH
+3480 EFTFKVGAH
-3489 GEIIPTDGYDQ
+3489 GEIIPQGTYDT
-3500 SIYAI
+3500 SIYAVS
-3505 AFDGD
+3505 FDGN

-3524 VQILKT
+3524 LRILKT
-3530 DAAGNALPG
+3530 DSTGTPLQG
-3539 AVFEVV
+3539 AVFEVT
-3545 PADTSTWVGGG
+3545 PDATSTWAGGG
-3556 QEVRSFTADA
+3556 RETRIFTSDS
-3566 NGIVNLEAVLDTGG
+3566 NGIVDLEAVLDTGG
-3580 TYRLTEVTAPEGF
+3580 TYTLTEVTAPEGY
-3593 ELAGTVTFTVGAD
+3593 ELAGSVTFTVADD
-3606 GTVEIAGAEGGVLAP
+3606 GTVEIAGATDGVLAP
-3621 ADGSGT
+3621 TDGSGT
-3627 YAATHDDATGI
+3627 FTATHDDATGI
-3638 ALITVADTPAELTVV
+3638 ALITVADTPAQITVV
-3653 KAAGADGGK
+3653 KAAGSSGGK

-3676 PDGSTGEPQ
+3676 PAGSTGEPQ

-3699 AGLKAGSSYVL
+3699 AGLKAGSRYVL

-3723 DTLTFDVAADGTITV
+3723 DTLTFKVAADGTITV
-3738 VGNTPDGFT
+3738 EGNTPDGFT
-3747 VGAASDSVE
+3747 VGAAGDSVE

-3791 DGSATKTFT
+3791 DGSASKVFT

-3875 VADELVQVDLAK
+3875 VADELVQVGFTK
-3887 VSTGGGALAGAEFRI
+3887 VSTGGAALAGAEFRI
-3902 EGAFADGT
+3902 AGTFADGT
-3910 TERTV
+3910 TERTIA
-3915 TVAEDGTAALE
+3915 VADDGTAALE

-3941 PEGYELIAGEFAFTV
+3941 PEGYELIEGEFAFTV

>member
-1 MKYGSRTG
+1 M
-9 QHRDAS
+9 A
-15 SLATR
+15 
-20 MEQMGRKALKTV
+20 QMGRKALKTV

-88 NGATTEPSGDEN
+88 NGASTEPSGDEN

-154 MTSQGDGSTVSTEG
+154 VTSQGDGSTVSTEG

-174 PSATTGTEGEEPAG
+174 PSATTGAEGEEPAD

-213 AIDEDAVRAYVAEQ
+213 AIDEDAVRSYVAEQ

-232 ASDAEDAPA
+232 ADDAASAPA
-241 AEAEDSQDGTEPAAG
+241 SEDGQDGSELATTENEEGDAAG
-256 EDGEEA
+256 VATDE
-262 VDTAEAADEPV
+262 TA
-273 PAEDVITEDDVRALL
+273 PAEDVLTEDDVRALL

-320 TFTVNLPAGI
+320 TFTVNLPEGI

-438 ANQTAVLTLSALD
+438 ANQTAVIALPALD

-464 ASVSAETEEPAE
+464 ASGSVETEEPAE
-476 EEPTTEVP
+476 EDPANESTPE
-484 VEDEALALGM
+484 EDALSSGLDV
-494 NALTAM
+494 LDAM
-500 GDIMMLEDENKPAD
+500 SDLMLLADENKPAD
-514 EYRLSDFNGSESITT
+514 EYRLSNFNESDSITT
-529 QWADNNSSDRPKVE
+529 QWADNNSANRPNVD
-543 TIKNNSALYF
+543 TIKSNSKLYF
-553 TVNDGTPYEF
+553 TVNREQYEF
-563 TWENAQTHLG
+563 TLENAQTYLG
-573 MTEEQFNNINDH
+573 MSEEQFQEIESA
-585 FVATPTGVNT
+585 FVATSTGVNT
-595 VEISATGLPTEL
+595 VEISATGLPGNL
-607 TVTTYEPTIDG
+607 AVTTYAPRLDD
-618 EGFPVVDDQGNQV
+618 EGFQMTDTDGNLLWDATTKD
-631 YHPEKAEGSPF
+631 HP
-642 AITWQ
+642 ITWS

-652 EADAYSNY
+652 ESADYSRY
-660 YHGNSTDDT
+660 FHGNSTADS
-669 QIFQLESDKSFTVV
+669 QIFQLESNKYFNII
-683 MKVGNEDPSDLVG
+683 MKVGDEDPGTLIG
-696 ATDARVYVETLVDNV
+696 ATDARVWLEMFVDN
-711 VQEKSYLLSEL
+711 QPYGTSYSLADLYAMSAEDRAQIGIEISSE
-722 YNGAVDGI
+722 
-730 SVSSGDWENNQLA
+730 DWDEHNQLV
-743 ITMTSPQYTPD
+743 ITLTSPQYTPD

-773 YYGAAY
+773 YYEATY

-797 TSQETAGSMILTH
+797 TSQETAGSMIMTH
-810 MGVTDFTASKAW
+810 VGVTDFTASKAW
-822 LDGNNPT
+822 LDGGNT
-829 RRGTVTFSLWRYS
+829 ERRGPVSFSLWRYTQ
-842 NDGSAATASQ
+842 NGSAATASQ
-852 VRGTDG
+852 VRDAEGN
-858 SFVTITVDPTDLRAS
+858 FVTLTLDPAS
-873 TLVAEGGWLNADGT
+873 PDYEDYLNGDGT
-887 INLGAVLEEQY
+887 VNLGKLLDAQY
-898 PNLVLDKYDT
+898 PNLRLDKYDS
-908 DGYPFMYGVR
+908 DGYPYAYGVR
-918 EDTQLPGYEIVLGS
+918 EDTQLANYETVYGS
-932 VADDGT
+932 VSADGT
-938 VVDTA
+938 VADTA
-943 PNYVNRKGDITT
+943 PNYTNRNGQNTPLTDSYTRT
-955 VENYSRPATDR
+955 STDR

-997 QVQTVT
+997 QVKGIT

-1012 ADESA
+1012 ADDSEA
-1017 EDGGSWVDVTNAD
+1017 GGHWADVLGDDGNA
-1030 GTPVTQELDG
+1030 VTQDLDG

-1057 DEDGEEI
+1057 DEEGEEV

-1069 ETGVEQDGYTADHVD
+1069 ESGVTQDGYTADEVD

-1099 HTTEGDEDTVQ
+1099 HTTEGDGDSVEA
-1110 EVHFT
+1110 VHFT
-1115 STYDDS
+1115 STIDET
-1121 GETPLITNAFDNTVD
+1121 GETPVITNTFDNTVD
-1136 EYVDKTWEQA
+1136 EYVDKTWQQA
-1146 DGEYYHQQ
+1146 DGEFYHEQV
-1154 TDFPERADECYVR
+1154 DFPDKASACTVN
-1167 VYQGTT
+1167 VYRGTT
-1173 LIGRFLLDGEVD
+1173 LIGTFVLDGTVD
-1185 TESQDDGFVEG
+1185 TEPQDGFVAEGFEG
-1196 ADEFAVADVRETSA
+1196 ATVLETSA
-1210 YYLDISD
+1210 YYLEIEG
-1217 LPLYNETGGRY
+1217 LPLYDETGGRY
-1228 VYRVVEE
+1228 VYRIVEE
-1235 EPAGWSSERTYDPET
+1235 DPEGWNSTRVYDAET

-1255 QNSWGPGEATDF
+1255 ENSYGPGEATDF
-1267 YLTKEWVDG
+1267 HLTKEWVDG

-1289 TANTDI
+1289 TANRNI
-1295 YSSAGVLVIP
+1295 YNSAGDLAIP
-1305 EGTLLFGEDAEGNPV
+1305 AGTLLFGEDAEGNPV

-1340 GSNDIDWRDLTIE
+1340 GSNTIDWRDLTIE
-1353 EVMLRDEATGV
+1353 EVMLRDEVTGE
-1364 EYPVVADRDEA
+1364 EYPVVANRDEA
-1375 IDEYG
+1375 LDVYG
-1380 REAEEWANQGWDST
+1380 ESAAYWANQGWDDDYPQNQT
-1394 QHPENS
+1394 C
-1400 QRPRVATDD
+1400 PRVATEN
-1409 HVYEVTVSGKDAN
+1409 HVYEVTTSGKGIG
-1422 EPGTLGKQTIS
+1422 EEGTMGKQLLT
-1433 VQNRRLGLVDLTVV
+1433 VENRRIGLVDLTVE
-1447 KDWKDEGA
+1447 KEWKDEGA
-1455 DPNSRPDALLR
+1455 DATSRPEAILE

-1471 PGARF
+1471 PGATFVEYQGRIYIHLT
-1476 SADDAGNIFITLSG
+1476 DGNY
-1490 GNTLPVFKSRGD
+1490 LPVYKSRGG
-1502 TTTTKEQ
+1502 TSTNKEQ
-1509 YTTDDDDARISDGG
+1509 YTTADATVSADGK
-1523 TTLSVPVS
+1523 TLSVPVS
-1531 TLADAEYYF
+1531 TQADGTYYF

-1556 VTEVWDT
+1556 VNEVWAPGT
-1563 GEDAGDYRISVS
+1563 DAGDYRISVS
-1575 ARDYNVG
+1575 AGDYNVG
-1582 NRHFHDTQTWTATNR
+1582 DLHFHDNQTWTATNR
-1597 RQGTTTASFNKEWND
+1597 RQGTTEAHFHKQWND

-1618 SAQNRPDIYLTLY
+1618 SAQQRPDIYLTLY
-1631 RVTSENN
+1631 RVTSENG
-1638 YVPEQVD
+1638 YKPEQVD
-1645 DYVNWLWTAN
+1645 GYVNWLWTAD
-1655 EDDSGSS
+1655 EEEATDPGSS
-1662 SLAASQY
+1662 NLAASQY
-1669 SQTCSI
+1669 AQTCSI
-1675 DNLPKY
+1675 SNLPKY

-1693 EQMASDGASLDYAD
+1693 EQMASDGASMGYGD
-1707 VTFTVDG
+1707 VTFSADG
-1714 VDNDGFAKLVNVKG
+1714 VTDDDFAKLVNVKG
-1728 TGSAQNNDTTGTAIA
+1728 TGSAQDNDTTGTAIA

-1802 VRAEGQE
+1802 VRAAGQE

-1844 QNLESVGGN
+1844 QHLEPAGGN
-1853 AYSFTIDHKGLNT
+1853 AYSFTVDHKGLNT
-1866 SGSTDTGEALE
+1866 SGDTDSGEELE
-1877 RYNDDG
+1877 RYNEAG
-1883 EIYEYRAVEVIVGL
+1883 ELYEYRAVEVIVGL
-1897 IGTPALDGTEW
+1897 IGTDALEGTDW
-1908 NQVDWTNPD
+1908 NDPD
-1917 EAATIDISDLY
+1917 KIEQIDLSDVY
-1928 GHHDN
+1928 GNHEN
-1933 NVYVVQHGETGSFLL
+1933 NVYIVQHGETGSFML

-1953 PADGSLTVKKLFS
+1953 PTDGSLTVKKLFS

-1982 MRTFTHEDGTTSE
+1982 YRTFTHKNGDTSDPE
-1995 PKQVATH
+1995 LVATH
-2002 TVTGGQFAAAA
+2002 TVTGEQFAAAA
-2013 AAADPGAAGDAGG
+2013 SGTGDAGG
-2026 LTYTEDG
+2026 LAYTADA

-2048 GSYWHYYV
+2048 GTYWRYYV
-2056 VESSIDGYD
+2056 VETSIDGYT
-2065 TTVGLGNLSL
+2065 TTVGLGDLSL
-2075 DSDQLEAGD
+2075 NSDDLATGD
-2084 PVEFA
+2084 TVELA
-2089 NGAQGMRSE
+2089 DGSEGMRSA
-2098 DLMDADGKS
+2098 DLMNGDETRVVAATETTGDDG
-2107 LVVEATVTT
+2107 
-2116 STDEATGSTTTT
+2116 TTTK
-2128 TTYDQ
+2128 TYDQ
-2133 AVDVTF
+2133 TVDVTF
-2139 ANSYHHDTLEL
+2139 ANSYHRDTLEL
-2150 TGTKRWEDYRGYFG
+2150 TGTKRWEDYGGYYG
-2164 ARPDSVELTL
+2164 PRPDSVILTL

-2180 IDEESIE
+2180 IDEHSVQ
-2187 INNVDPEA
+2187 INYVNDEA
-2195 TAYLEWTQIDDGAT
+2195 PAYLEWTQIDSAT
-2209 QHNTWT
+2209 DQHDTWT

-2223 WAPDGNAWTYKVTEQ
+2223 WAPDGNAWTYRVTER
-2238 LPDGSTSYR
+2238 LPDDTVSYR
-2247 VITGTGEGHGTN
+2247 VIDGTGEGRGTD
-2259 LAQAADPDQDTPAQ
+2259 LVAGETDS
-2273 YTGTISEL
+2273 YTGEISEL

-2354 QTIDAANNW
+2354 QTLDAANNW

-2371 TVVTIDADTSYN
+2371 TVVTNDAGTSYN

-2394 QMEGSQAV
+2394 QTASSQSPV
-2402 NVDIAENGDTT
+2402 DVDIAENGDTT
-2413 HDDGSCEITYHRT
+2413 DGDGSCKITYDRT

-2435 EQTENVL
+2435 TQTENVL

-2569 KAGENLGDGRATV
+2569 ESPANVWTEQGVDLAVVD
-2582 GGSSKTEVTAG
+2582 GSSATIVAEG
-2593 QPQQTFTNAT
+2593 EPQQTFVNST
-2603 DLIGFSGTKTWVD
+2603 DLIGFSGTKRWDD

-2622 PSGTPGSQPAEDVT
+2622 PADDNDDGKPDAGETPA
-2636 PELTLQST
+2636 LTLQST
-2644 TDPNLTSDWTKV
+2644 TDPNLTSGWTKV
-2656 LYEYGEDASP
+2656 LYEYGEDASR

-2678 EWTWS
+2678 VWTWS
-2683 FANLPKVNAGGS
+2683 FVSLPKLDENGN

-2709 GYYAVSDGTTTGA
+2709 GYYAVTDGTTTGA
-2722 GDADTGDQTAGAIRN
+2722 GDADTDDQTAGAIQN

-2742 SLNKTDDTG
+2742 SLKKTDDTG
-2751 DEINQGNVTLELAIM
+2751 DDINQGNVTLELAIM
-2766 QNGNVYGVWQKAPD
+2766 QNGRVYGVWQKAPDTD

-2792 AQDAVWPHRTGS
+2792 EQRAVWPNGTGNGNAVTS
-2804 GGADT
+2804 
-2809 RGNGAVPMT
+2809 GNGAVQMT

-2824 FVGIPA
+2824 FVGIPT

-2907 NGATFDLYRAAG
+2907 NGATFDLYRATG

-2963 EHMRTG
+2963 EHKRTG
-2969 DGLLPGNYYLVET
+2969 DGLLPGTYYLVET

-2987 AYLPEGEN
+2987 AYLPSGED
-2995 AADGVFVFEISE
+2995 AVFVFEISE
-3007 HDEVVPVGD
+3007 TGHNQTVIVRD
-3016 NNGVIINE
+3016 NAESNPANSLINE

-3031 LHKYDADAGDDSQS
+3031 LHKYDADDPGQG
-3045 GISGATFKLEYKEPS
+3045 GISGATFRLEYQAPTGGS
-3060 GNWSTVASALMTGT
+3060 WSQVGAYTTDTDGN
-3074 NGELTIPETTLYRK
+3074 LTIPKTALNRK
-3088 GTYRLIETANPG
+3088 GTYRLTETANPG
-3100 YAVDTQDP
+3100 YVVDGQNP

-3115 GNEDHGKTFDL
+3115 GNEDHGDEFNL
-3126 TDAGARAALDM
+3126 TDPGARERLGATVA
-3137 TDDSVRNG
+3137 NG

-3157 TGSVTLTKRDA
+3157 SGSVTLTKRDA

-3181 QWQDADGT
+3181 QWQDADAT

-3236 GTYRFVETQAAP
+3236 GTYRFVETKAAP
-3248 GYEHENNVGLV
+3248 GYEHQNNAGLV

-3315 TFADGTPDA
+3315 TFADGTTDA

-3345 KYRIEEVEAP
+3345 TYRIEEVEAP

-3411 SDGTENLADAR
+3411 SDGTVNLADAR

-3434 FADGSTENKRPITA
+3434 FADGSTENKRPITT
-3448 STGPLTLDGLMV
+3448 STGPLTLEGLMV
-3460 GGTYTIREDV
+3460 GGTYTIREDQ
-3470 YPEGYEDMTA
+3470 YPEGYEEMLA
-3480 QLTFTVGDH
+3480 EFTFKVGDH
-3489 GEIIPTDGYDQ
+3489 GEIIPQGTYDE
-3500 SIYAI
+3500 SIYDVS
-3505 AFDGD
+3505 FDGD

-3524 VQILKT
+3524 LRILKT
-3530 DAAGNALPG
+3530 DSTGTPLQG
-3539 AVFEVV
+3539 AVFEVT
-3545 PADTSTWVGGG
+3545 PDATSTWAGGG
-3556 QEVRSFTADA
+3556 KETRSFTSDS
-3566 NGIVNLEAVLDTGG
+3566 NGIVDLEAVLDTGG
-3580 TYRLTEVTAPEGF
+3580 TYTLTEVTAPEGY
-3593 ELAGTVTFTVGAD
+3593 ELAGSVTFTVAD
-3606 GTVEIAGAEGGVLAP
+3606 NGTVEIAGAADGVLAP
-3621 ADGSGT
+3621 TDGSGT
-3627 YAATHDDATGI
+3627 FTATHDDATGI
-3638 ALITVADTPAELTVV
+3638 ALITVADTPAQITVV
-3653 KAAGADGGK
+3653 KAAGSSDGK

-3676 PDGSTGEPQ
+3676 PAGSTGEPQ

-3699 AGLKAGSSYVL
+3699 AGLKAGSRYVL

-3747 VGAASDSVE
+3747 VGAAGDSVE